1 MNVTI
6 YTTSRCPYCSMA
18 KRLFDEQ
25 NISYEE
31 IDIEA
36 ENISREEMEKI
47 GKGSTVPQILIDGNP
62 IGGYDDL
69 LVLYQSGKLSADQTE
84 V

>member
-1 MNVTI
+1 MNVKI

-36 ENISREEMEKI
+36 ENMSREEMEKI
-47 GKGSTVPQILIDGNP
+47 GKGSTVPQILIDGTP
-62 IGGYDDL
+62 IGSYDDL
-69 LVLYQSGKLSADQTE
+69 LDLYQSGNLVPDNPE
-84 V
+84 E

>member
-1 MNVTI
+1 
-6 YTTSRCPYCSMA
+6 MA

-25 NISYEE
+25 NIEYNE

-36 ENISREEMEKI
+36 EKMSREEMSKI
-47 GKGSTVPQILIDGNP
+47 GKGSTVPQILIDEKP

-69 LVLYQSGKLSADQTE
+69 LVLYQSGNLGSNQAGE
-84 V
+84 